1 MRESMESDQK
11 IIRPESVKAFEE
23 YLVERENSSAT
34 IEKYL
39 RDVRTFLRYMGADGV
54 MRKDVLLAYK
64 SWLLEHYSVNS
75 VNSMLV
81 ALNQFL
87 TFLELGRMRL
97 KRVKIQTQHL
107 RPAGRDLGKGDFQKL
122 VRCARASGSE
132 KTAMIMETIGATG
145 VRVSELKFFRV
156 ENVRSGMIRVQNKGK
171 YRMVLLPKLLQ
182 KKLLLYTKKY
192 GIYSGVIFR
201 TRSGRAK
208 DRSNIWK
215 DMKRAAQMAGVNTD
229 KVFPHNFRHLFART
243 FYKQTKN
250 LINLADILGHSSVDV
265 TRIYASEGIAEWQKN
280 LERVNLLEVTT

>member
-132 KTAMIMETIGATG
+132 QTAMIMETIGATG

-182 KKLLLYTKKY
+182 KKLLLKSEAK
-192 GIYSGVIFR
+192 
-201 TRSGRAK
+201 RS
-208 DRSNIWK
+208 
-215 DMKRAAQMAGVNTD
+215 
-229 KVFPHNFRHLFART
+229 
-243 FYKQTKN
+243 
-250 LINLADILGHSSVDV
+250 
-265 TRIYASEGIAEWQKN
+265 
-280 LERVNLLEVTT
+280 